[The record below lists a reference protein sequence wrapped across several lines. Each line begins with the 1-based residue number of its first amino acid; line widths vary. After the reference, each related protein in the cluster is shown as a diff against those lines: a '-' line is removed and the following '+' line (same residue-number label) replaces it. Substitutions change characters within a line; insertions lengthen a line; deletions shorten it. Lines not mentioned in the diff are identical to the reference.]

1 MLGESGLE
9 TVKDVF
15 EGGVGIDDEGNF
27 VPATSTGLQSA
38 IIKKAK
44 EVNEAMVEY
53 LEGGIDY
60 IEEAEDF
67 KESLQGVTESA
78 QTTKQGILN
87 TLPNK
92 GNED

>member
-15 EGGVGIDDEGNF
+15 EGGVGIDEEGNF
-27 VPATSTGLQSA
+27 VSATDTGLESF
-38 IIKKAK
+38 IIKETKELNAK
-44 EVNEAMVEY
+44 IVKK

-60 IEEAEDF
+60 IEEVEDF
-67 KESLQGVTESA
+67 KEDLQGVSESA
-78 QTTKQGILN
+78 QSTKQGILN
-87 TLPNK
+87 TLPNN